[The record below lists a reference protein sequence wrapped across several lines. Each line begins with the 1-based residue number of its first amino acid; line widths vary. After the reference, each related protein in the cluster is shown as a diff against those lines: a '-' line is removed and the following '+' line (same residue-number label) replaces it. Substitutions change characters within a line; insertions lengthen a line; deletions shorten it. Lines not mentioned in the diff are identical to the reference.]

1 MNVDQ
6 CACCGAAIPEGRQV
20 CKTCAVT
27 VDKQHLYIGNTYL
40 LRRARLRRVMRAAR
54 EKAARGAAALLA
66 ILSAFFIL
74 GAAGAS
80 DTGSVRFGA
89 VLTIALIGLLLM
101 GVAVWIAKE
110 ADDKR
115 GKEGTEDDAV
125 REKY

>member
-1 MNVDQ
+1 M
-6 CACCGAAIPEGRQV
+6 

-27 VDKQHLYIGNTYL
+27 VDKQHRYIGNTYL
-40 LRRARLRRVMRAAR
+40 LRRARLRRVMRAAK

-80 DTGSVRFGA
+80 DTGSVSLGA
-89 VLTIALIGLLLM
+89 VLIIALIGLLLM

-110 ADDKR
+110 VDKN
-115 GKEGTEDDAV
+115 A
-125 REKY
+125 

>member
-1 MNVDQ
+1 MNADQ
-6 CACCGAAIPEGRQV
+6 CICCGAEIPEGRQV

-27 VDKQHLYIGNTYL
+27 VDKQHRYIGNTYL
-40 LRRARLRRVMRAAR
+40 LRRAGLRRVMRAAR

-89 VLTIALIGLLLM
+89 VLIIALIGL
-101 GVAVWIAKE
+101 GCGGAAVWIVKGV
-110 ADDKR
+110 DHK
-115 GKEGTEDDAV
+115 
-125 REKY
+125 

>member
-27 VDKQHLYIGNTYL
+27 VDKHHRYIGNTYL

-89 VLTIALIGLLLM
+89 VLIIALIGL
-101 GVAVWIAKE
+101 GCGGAAVWIAKE